1 MSELANETIVDGA
14 PALAA
19 DALAARMGAVPGWD
33 LAADGKS
40 ISREW
45 RFKSFKRAAQL
56 ASLAAWQAEAANHHP
71 DIAFGWGHASV
82 AFTTHSAKGVTLN
95 DLIMAARLNLALPD

>member
-1 MSELANETIVDGA
+1 MCGLCGALGVGDHWSSGAGSAALLA
-14 PALAA
+14 PAAE
-19 DALAARMGAVPGWD
+19 RY
-33 LAADGKS
+33 
-40 ISREW
+40 R
-45 RFKSFKRAAQL
+45 
-56 ASLAAWQAEAANHHP
+56 QAEAANHHP

>member
-19 DALAARMGAVPGWD
+19 DVLAAQMPALPGWE

-56 ASLAAWQAEAANHHP
+56 ANLAAWQAETANHHP
-71 DIAFGWGHASV
+71 DIAFGWGFARV
-82 AFTTHSAKGVTLN
+82 AFTTHSAGGVTMN
-95 DLIMAARLNLALPD
+95 DLIMAARLNRLTD